1 MKLKDGL
8 ILREIAGQYLVM
20 PVGRLSQICQPMH
33 ISSTASFIW
42 KVMEEGEF
50 TEDSLVARAL
60 QEYTDVTEERLRSDI
75 HKFVELLDNNFMLES
90 GKPEPILGTVKLQ
103 LTEREKKKLQEQK
116 HHD

>member
-33 ISSTASFIW
+33 ISSPASFIW

-60 QEYTDVTEERLRSDI
+60 QEYTDVTEERLRNDI
-75 HKFVELLDNNFMLES
+75 HKFIELLDNNFMLES

-103 LTEREKKKLQEQK
+103 LTEREKKKLQEQR